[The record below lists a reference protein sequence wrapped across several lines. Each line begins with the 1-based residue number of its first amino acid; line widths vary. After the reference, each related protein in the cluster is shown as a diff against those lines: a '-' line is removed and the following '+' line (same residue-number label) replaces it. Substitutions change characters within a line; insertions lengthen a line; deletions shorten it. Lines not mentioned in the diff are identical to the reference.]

1 MKCNFCDANA
11 QYRDPHSGQ
20 YACLTHSRLQVTAQ
34 GRADGAAPP
43 AVRPAEAADRA
54 AIAALAHYFW
64 GEVEV
69 ECFAQRYDVRD
80 LPAFV
85 ACDGDQIV
93 GLLSYA
99 IKGDALNLVMLNVLP
114 DWQGRGA
121 GRALVAAVEALARA
135 QGVTRLIVAT
145 SNDDLPALYFYQRC
159 GFSLSGLAAGRLVEH
174 HGGEEPGFAGLP
186 VRDEI
191 QLVKCLSG
199 AGGKPG
205 SPPVRRGPAIRAPP
219 QSPPHSRGEARF
231 SPRTRRELIRGN
243 TSQIRLE
250 GSLSV

>member
-1 MKCNFCDANA
+1 MKCSFCDANA

-20 YACLTHSRLQVTAQ
+20 YACLAHSCLQITVQ
-34 GRADGAAPP
+34 GRAGGVEPP
-43 AVRPAEAADRA
+43 AVRPAEMADRA
-54 AIAALAHYFW
+54 AIAALAHHFW

-69 ECFAQRYDVRD
+69 ECFGWAYDVRD

-85 ACDGDQIV
+85 ACDGDRIV

-99 IKGDALNLVMLNVLP
+99 VAGDALNLVMLNVLP

-121 GRALVAAVEALARA
+121 GRALIAAVEALARA
-135 QGVTRLIVAT
+135 QGVARLVVAT

-174 HGGEEPGFAGLP
+174 HGGEEPGFAGIP

-191 QLVKCLSG
+191 QL
-199 AGGKPG
+199 GKW
-205 SPPVRRGPAIRAPP
+205 
-219 QSPPHSRGEARF
+219 
-231 SPRTRRELIRGN
+231 L
-243 TSQIRLE
+243 
-250 GSLSV
+250 